1 MLGAPSISRWMTHTL
16 RHPVRTVLMLSLVLG
31 AGLSASAGPAIQGNP
46 PVPGN
51 PGADPLPSWVE
62 GSSKRAVLRFVQQAS
77 GEADGSRAA
86 VPPAE
91 RIAVFDNDGTL
102 WSEQPLYVPFL
113 FCIDRIRQLA
123 PTHPLWRHQ
132 EPYASALRG
141 DVAALLRQGPTALS
155 TLLVSGTAGL
165 STDAYREEVKRW
177 IRTAR
182 HPQTGRPYTAMV
194 YQPMLE
200 LLRFLRARGFRTW
213 IVSGGEVEFMRAWS
227 ESVYGIPPEQVI
239 GTRVE
244 LAYRDAPD
252 GPILE
257 RLPAIEALVDGPGKA
272 VAIEQIIG
280 RRPLAA
286 FGNSDGDRQMLR
298 WTMAGPGPR
307 FALLVHHTDARR
319 EWAYDRRSPVGR
331 LDQALDQASRD
342 GWTVVDMARDWRVI
356 HPRWPAAAQAPEAP
370 EAPQP
375 DYGSAAGSR

>member
-1 MLGAPSISRWMTHTL
+1 MLFRSAITDTESILQQSTAVRKNLVGRGRAEDDQIDVVGRDTRGLQGATRRGHRQIDS
-16 RHPVRTVLMLSLVLG
+16 
-31 AGLSASAGPAIQGNP
+31 GL
-46 PVPGN
+46 
-51 PGADPLPSWVE
+51 
-62 GSSKRAVLRFVQQAS
+62 
-77 GEADGSRAA
+77 
-86 VPPAE
+86 
-91 RIAVFDNDGTL
+91 
-102 WSEQPLYVPFL
+102 
-113 FCIDRIRQLA
+113 
-123 PTHPLWRHQ
+123 
-132 EPYASALRG
+132 ALRG

-257 RLPAIEALVDGPGKA
+257 R
-272 VAIEQIIG
+272 QIG
-280 RRPLAA
+280 RAH
-286 FGNSDGDRQMLR
+286 
-298 WTMAGPGPR
+298 
-307 FALLVHHTDARR
+307 V
-319 EWAYDRRSPVGR
+319 
-331 LDQALDQASRD
+331 
-342 GWTVVDMARDWRVI
+342 
-356 HPRWPAAAQAPEAP
+356 
-370 EAPQP
+370 
-375 DYGSAAGSR
+375 